1 MYSAMKQEWKELIIY
16 HMRRKS
22 NRMYKKIMDAEV
34 ERKKGFKSMDDIYSF
49 EKKYNILLPEEY
61 EEFLL
66 NYGSGYIKADYCY
79 TALENTPLTP
89 ESGYQSVDYFYGS
102 DIVGNMDVFLEELN
116 GQLLPIADAGG
127 GDFICIG
134 VKDEY
139 KWKVYYWMHEGK
151 GSVLGDDLYLIANTF
166 GEFIQRFEERS
177 LETEID
183 LDDVELILDD
193 DLLD

>member
-127 GDFICIG
+127 
-134 VKDEY
+134 
-139 KWKVYYWMHEGK
+139 
-151 GSVLGDDLYLIANTF
+151 
-166 GEFIQRFEERS
+166 
-177 LETEID
+177 
-183 LDDVELILDD
+183 
-193 DLLD
+193 